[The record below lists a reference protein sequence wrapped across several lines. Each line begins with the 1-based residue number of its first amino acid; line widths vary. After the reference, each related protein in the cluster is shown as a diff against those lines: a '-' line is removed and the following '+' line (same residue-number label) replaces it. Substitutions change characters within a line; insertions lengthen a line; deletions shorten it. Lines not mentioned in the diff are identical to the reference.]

1 MTKECLKQLI
11 STCTPPRHSGASNHN
26 TMDGHTAPS
35 VAGDVPRP
43 LSPSGWWNIPPS
55 PKNTSEIPDL
65 FITNLIDGNDAFM
78 AGMASDMSGSG
89 GSDTESSP
97 ASFQDF
103 MLGTG
108 ISHDIL
114 DMQSQPPLGM
124 DPTLSNYNNDPS
136 LLSDEPKLYEPSM
149 LYAQTADPPSL
160 AAQKHDLFYPLS
172 DLSSD
177 GTPKKAAA
185 PKPESPPATLAG
197 LPVLAAGSHSD
208 ARSALETLR
217 DHAKHVHAETR
228 IPKPVKPAPAKEPV
242 VQHTEETTEQ
252 PASKKKTHNA
262 IERRYRSNI
271 NDRIAAL
278 RDVVPALRELRPVP
292 RSRKRRRNN
301 AAEEE
306 IVDGVSA
313 ATKLN
318 KATVLAKATEY
329 ITYLKS
335 RETRLLREV
344 SGLQMLLRSLQGGE
358 ELLALWSAEMAR
370 INNESAKEAP
380 PPKPTGDDDI
390 ESDDDNSQAS
400 SESSLPQSAFLF
412 SAFFGLSLFGG
423 AAEWEEA
430 QRSFAPPSHTR
441 VVGATHQLVKR
452 VSGSEWDSHH
462 LDHVPAHQLVFE
474 LLRTAALIVGT
485 YILVWSLYRW
495 LRKPRQGTLPIL
507 QASFEARGEAEEHSE
522 YQNLQHAVGAP
533 TSTPGA
539 VAALVSS
546 AVPGPRSTADNVVA
560 RVLLRLVEIDVSTP
574 CHQRAPWL
582 QRYAHVR
589 AAIRANART
598 PEVCAILA
606 LGYEALAEDA
616 FVSGSLHKAA
626 MRLWSSARVQL
637 QSSENPSRSS
647 LWLTYCLSLP
657 LEQAYKYAIQ
667 SPYDEEQPV
676 ATPLNTIV
684 DALRHEE
691 LLAFWTALL
700 SSMVRSRDSGLF
712 LDVLQDNASVDA
724 LRKRLATAAELIPYR
739 TEATDEQILV
749 ARGTLALVSG
759 QISYASACARLLG
772 SECTTR
778 AADFFV
784 ALLRD
789 ALPAAPEDLE
799 EALDVLSCTTLA
811 WIRLQRDIS
820 RGIRS
825 EFAPQLHRLA
835 STTLWML
842 VDTDDVEVKSRKL
855 PDVLESLFFR
865 TCQSRPVQG
874 VAQLRMQPLTNSLD
888 TLMDM
893 LAEHL

>member
-1 MTKECLKQLI
+1 M
-11 STCTPPRHSGASNHN
+11 
-26 TMDGHTAPS
+26 
-35 VAGDVPRP
+35 P
-43 LSPSGWWNIPPS
+43 LS

-65 FITNLIDGNDAFM
+65 FITNLLDGNDAFM
-78 AGMASDMSGSG
+78 TGMASDISGSG

-103 MLGTG
+103 MMGTG

-114 DMQSQPPLGM
+114 DVQCQQPLGM
-124 DPTLSNYNNDPS
+124 DPTLSNYDNDPP
-136 LLSDEPKLYEPSM
+136 LFSDESKLYEPSM
-149 LYAQTADPPSL
+149 LYAQTADPSSL
-160 AAQKHDLFYPLS
+160 TTQKSDLFYPLS
-172 DLSSD
+172 DLNSD
-177 GTPKKAAA
+177 GTPKKIT
-185 PKPESPPATLAG
+185 PKPESPPAPLAG

-217 DHAKHVHAETR
+217 DHAKHVHAEMR
-228 IPKPVKPAPAKEPV
+228 IPKPANPAPAKEPDM
-242 VQHTEETTEQ
+242 QHAEETTEH

-301 AAEEE
+301 VTEEE

-318 KATVLAKATEY
+318 KATVLGKATEY
-329 ITYLKS
+329 IIYLKS
-335 RETRLLREV
+335 RETHLLREV

-358 ELLALWSAEMAR
+358 ELLSLWSAEMAR
-370 INNESAKEAP
+370 INNESANEVP
-380 PPKPTGDDDI
+380 PPKPAGDDDI

-400 SESSLPQSAFLF
+400 SESSLLQSAFLF

-423 AAEWEEA
+423 AAEWGEA
-430 QRSFAPPSHTR
+430 QRSFTPPSHTR

-452 VSGSEWDSHH
+452 VSGSEWDPHH
-462 LDHVPAHQLVFE
+462 LDHVPAHQLILE

-495 LRKPRQGTLPIL
+495 FRKPRGNTLPIL
-507 QASFEARGEAEEHSE
+507 QASFEAQSEAVEHRE
-522 YQNLQHAVGAP
+522 YQDLQHAVGAP

-539 VAALVSS
+539 VAALAPS
-546 AVPGPRSTADNVVA
+546 AVSWPRSTTDNINA
-560 RVLLRLVEIDVSTP
+560 RALLRLVEIDISTP
-574 CHQRAPWL
+574 FHQRAPWL
-582 QRYAHVR
+582 QRYAHLR
-589 AAIRANART
+589 AAIRANTRT

-606 LGYEALAEDA
+606 LGYEALAEDS

-626 MRLWSSARVQL
+626 MRLWTSARMQL
-637 QSSENPSRSS
+637 QSSENSSRSS

-676 ATPLNTIV
+676 AIPLNTIV

-691 LLAFWTALL
+691 LLAFWTVLL
-700 SSMVRSRDSGLF
+700 SSMVRSHDSGLF
-712 LDVLQDNASVDA
+712 LDVMEDSASVDA
-724 LRKRLATAAELIPYR
+724 LRKRLATATELIPYR

-759 QISYASACARLLG
+759 QISIATAYARLLG
-772 SECTTR
+772 NEHSTR

-784 ALLRD
+784 TLLSD
-789 ALPAAPEDLE
+789 ALPNTPEDLE
-799 EALDVLSCTTLA
+799 GALDVLSCTTLA

-825 EFAPQLHRLA
+825 ELAPQLHRLA

-842 VDTDDVEVKSRKL
+842 VDTGNMGVKSRKI
-855 PDVLESLFFR
+855 PSVFESFFFR

-874 VAQLRMQPLTNSLD
+874 VAQLQMQPLTNSLD
-888 TLMDM
+888 TLMDL
-893 LAEHL
+893 LAEHF